1 MRMSAYI
8 ENIRL
13 SRIVEH
19 GRAQRI
25 SVVLGTL
32 VDQSVPVATTCAW
45 ISMALNHLFNCA
57 VSALEWSE
65 SIGFFKDTSR
75 VLVSSFF
82 LGSSVVAV
90 LNFEYSRS

>member
-1 MRMSAYI
+1 MERESN
-8 ENIRL
+8 ENER
-13 SRIVEH
+13 RHRKDMVVEY

-32 VDQSVPVATTCAW
+32 VDQSVLVRTTCAW

-65 SIGFFKDTSR
+65 PIGFSKDTPK
-75 VLVSSFF
+75 VPVSSFF
-82 LGSSVVAV
+82 LGSS
-90 LNFEYSRS
+90 LGGCTQL